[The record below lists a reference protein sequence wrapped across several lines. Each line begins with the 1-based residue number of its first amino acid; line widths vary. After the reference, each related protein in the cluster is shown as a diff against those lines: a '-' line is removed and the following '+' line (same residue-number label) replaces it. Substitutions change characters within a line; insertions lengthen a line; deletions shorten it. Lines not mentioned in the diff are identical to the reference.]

1 MNFLMAILA
10 LEHKI
15 YKFGM
20 YSRKKFVVRHFLYY
34 IRNQNQHDKIIRSKS
49 GQKFQWLLQLLVWTN
64 FHLQRQNFIVFWSGK
79 SRPDSHLGSQTL
91 TSHLSPLTSH
101 LALRT
106 SHLSPLP
113 LTSAS
118 DLWPGAYFN
127 SRDRDSET
135 EETRFCQ

>member
-1 MNFLMAILA
+1 MDGLWILA
-10 LEHKI
+10 SCENIKLI
-15 YKFGM
+15 KFGM
-20 YSRKKFVVRHFLYY
+20 YSRKKFVASHFY
-34 IRNQNQHDKIIRSKS
+34 IIFVIRINMTSKS

-101 LALRT
+101 LAPRT